1 MARLHVRCHA
11 NIASG
16 HLGPP
21 EAATILYIPQS
32 LPVPWRVLRLWENL
46 ALRSL
51 STRRAVDQL
60 SVASGEP
67 LVRVIAMG
75 DVALTRPPSYDA
87 AAIFGE
93 LLPLLAGADLRIA
106 NLEAVITTRES
117 PSVAIGSQIRARPQ
131 ALDVLTEAGLDVVSI
146 ANNHVLDFGAAA
158 LDESRSL
165 LASRGIDACGVSAA
179 DGEAQLVVRTVGG
192 LRLGFLAFC
201 DDHAGVDA
209 DQGTRPCAFTPESAL
224 SAITSARRRVDL
236 LVVQMHWG
244 YEFTL
249 HPLLRHRDA
258 ARHMIEAGAHA
269 VLCHHAH
276 VPQGVEVWKTGVIAY
291 GLGNA
296 IMPSSTYLREG
307 HEWTNRSFMLELG
320 LHAGGVA
327 YLRLHPF
334 KLGEDGRLAPL
345 TGGLRRGLL
354 AGLARMSQRLADTR
368 FLGRIERARMLYEA
382 CQMASAL
389 HDAAARGDQ
398 QLVARVIALSLPRQ
412 RELIAY
418 LREIP
423 ELLSYGMAL
432 EDIVTHAPHAE
443 QIRAALERHAC
454 ILLEGPRQAS
464 ALHRWQDALASRIP

>member
-1 MARLHVRCHA
+1 M
-11 NIASG
+11 
-16 HLGPP
+16 
-21 EAATILYIPQS
+21 
-32 LPVPWRVLRLWENL
+32 PWRVLRLWENL

-51 STRRAVDQL
+51 STRRVVDEF
-60 SVASGEP
+60 SVAADEP

-75 DVALTRPPSYDA
+75 DVALTGPPAYDA

-117 PSVAIGSQIRARPQ
+117 PSAAIGSQIRARPQ
-131 ALDVLTEAGLDVVSI
+131 ALDVLTQAGLDVVSI
-146 ANNHVLDFGAAA
+146 ANNHVMDFGAAA

-165 LASRGIDACGVSAA
+165 LASRGIDACGIASA

-201 DDHAGVDA
+201 DDHAGVVA
-209 DQGTRPCAFTPESAL
+209 DQGPRPSVYTPGSAL
-224 SAITSARRRVDL
+224 SAIVSARGHVDL

-258 ARHMIEAGAHA
+258 ARRMIEAGAHA

-276 VPQGVEVWKTGVIAY
+276 VPQGVEVWKTGIIAY

-296 IMPSSTYLREG
+296 IMPSSAYLREG

-334 KLGEDGRLAPL
+334 QLGEDGRLTPL
-345 TGGLRRGLL
+345 SGGLRRGLL
-354 AGLARMSQRLADTR
+354 AGLARMSQRLTDAG
-368 FLGRIERARMLYEA
+368 FLGRIERARMLFEA

-389 HDAAARGDQ
+389 QDAAARGDE
-398 QLVARVIALSLPRQ
+398 QLVARANALSLPRQ
-412 RELIAY
+412 LELIAY
-418 LREIP
+418 LRQMP
-423 ELLSYGMAL
+423 ELISYAIAL
-432 EDIVTHAPHAE
+432 QEISSCTPRATA
-443 QIRAALERHAC
+443 IRAALDRHASM
-454 ILLEGPRQAS
+454 LLEGQRQAS
-464 ALHRWQDALASRIP
+464 ALHRWQDALSSRIP